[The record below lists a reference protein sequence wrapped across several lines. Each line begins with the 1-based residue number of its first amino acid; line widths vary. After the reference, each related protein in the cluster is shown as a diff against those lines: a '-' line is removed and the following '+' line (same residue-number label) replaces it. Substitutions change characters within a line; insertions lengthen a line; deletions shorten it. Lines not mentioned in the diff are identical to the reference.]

1 MYLVSPLHCMQN
13 QVEVKTRRASS
24 SSSPHLGPPL
34 AAERTENRTVSSSS
48 SAVLHSIFATSESF
62 ADDIKGEARFGYV
75 CLYLHHSYP
84 PQHFLIFSAFLF
96 LILFFLPSIVA
107 FSGSVKSVAHQP
119 FAIHI
124 NNEASQQPPAQWRAT
139 QVQVQLG
146 TAGGCSSQ
154 TIGL

>member
-24 SSSPHLGPPL
+24 SSSPHPRPPL

-84 PQHFLIFSAFLF
+84 AQHFLIFSAFLF
-96 LILFFLPSIVA
+96 LILFFLPSFVA

-119 FAIHI
+119 FAISTTRPP
-124 NNEASQQPPAQWRAT
+124 NNRRHNGAPLKFKFSWEQRAGA
-139 QVQVQLG
+139 VVKL
-146 TAGGCSSQ
+146 
-154 TIGL
+154 